1 MSEFKATVKD
11 DVKTKYKNNFKKF
24 LHKFHINKEEKVKNL
39 YNNYLSLPV
48 KENFIFYEAF
58 LGLGILDSPRAIFNY
73 LLDDSDSSQ
82 YTHVWAVEDP
92 EKTADNLK
100 EYSEYS
106 NVLIVKKNSSDY
118 DKYLA
123 TCKYLITN
131 SYFEYYFEKRKEQV
145 YINTCC
151 GIPLKHVGY
160 DNLSLPVENTN
171 NLVRNFLMAD
181 YLLSASRFMTDILYK
196 QAFMLNGIY
205 QGKILEL
212 GYPRMDIV
220 LNANTAVV
228 YKRLENAGFDVNK
241 KIILYAQTWRGNIN
255 AIDYS
260 VDELKL
266 SIQKMSEGID
276 QSQYQICLK
285 VHFYLYKA
293 LVDDPD
299 FKDVL
304 IPFSI
309 DTSELLSVT
318 DILITDYSA
327 IFYDYLITGRPILF
341 YLPDYR
347 EYKKARG
354 LYIPA
359 KKLPGYATADVELI
373 AASLTAICQDPEQY
387 MEYYAKNYNEM
398 IQKCVTGEDGL
409 SCQRVVNAIF
419 KNKDM
424 PVAFNTLKN
433 YKSQTL
439 VIVDIDT
446 NGNNFYDEL
455 NEYLENVNYFS
466 KDITILVTSYKDEY
480 NKEYFDILSKKIR
493 ILIWNKLP
501 YEAKLTDDFFVREV
515 KRTIGNAYF
524 DEVKIIGKITEYWA
538 GFANKAAADLLE
550 G

>member
-11 DVKTKYKNNFKKF
+11 GVKTKCRNNIKNFVKKF
-24 LHKFHINKEEKVKNL
+24 HVNKQEKEKKL
-39 YNNYLSLPV
+39 YNNYLSLPI
-48 KENFIFYEAF
+48 KDNFVFYEAF

-73 LLDDSDSSQ
+73 LLDDSDSGH
-82 YTHVWAVEDP
+82 YTHVWAVEDI
-92 EKTADNLK
+92 EKASDNLK

-106 NVLIVKKNSSDY
+106 NVIIVERNSSDY
-118 DKYLA
+118 YRYLA
-123 TCKYLITN
+123 TCQYLVTN
-131 SYFEYYFEKRKEQV
+131 SYFEYYFEKRKDQV

-160 DNLSLPVENTN
+160 DNFSRPVESTKD
-171 NLVRNFLMAD
+171 LVRNFLMAD
-181 YLLSASRFMTDILYK
+181 YLLSANRFMTDILYK

-228 YKRLENAGFDVNK
+228 YKRLENLGFDVNK
-241 KIILYAQTWRGNIN
+241 KIILYAPTWRGNVN
-255 AIDYS
+255 VVDYS
-260 VDELKL
+260 VDELKS
-266 SIQKMSEGID
+266 SIRKMSEGID
-276 QSQYQICLK
+276 KKQYQICLK

-299 FKDVL
+299 FKDIL

-327 IFYDYLITGRPILF
+327 IFYDYLITGHPILF

-347 EYKKARG
+347 EYKKTRG

-373 AASLTAICQDPEQY
+373 AASLTAICQNPDQY
-387 MEYYAKNYNEM
+387 MEYYSANYNEM
-398 IQKCVTGEDGL
+398 AKKSLPGEDGH
-409 SCQRVVNAIF
+409 SCQRIVNTVF

-446 NGNNFYDEL
+446 NGENFYDEL
-455 NEYLENVNYFS
+455 NEYLENINYFS
-466 KDITILVTSYKDEY
+466 TDITILVTSYKDEY
-480 NKEYFDILSKKIR
+480 NKQYFDILSKKIR
-493 ILIWNKLP
+493 ILVWNKLP
-501 YEAKLTDDFFVREV
+501 YESKLTDEFFIREV
-515 KRTIGNAYF
+515 KRTIGNADF
-524 DEVKIIGKITEYWA
+524 DEIKIIGKITEYWA
-538 GFANKAAADLLE
+538 GFATKAAADSLE